1 MDHLPHVP
9 INHLEVLHIVEVV
22 EEEVAIK
29 CHTKITI
36 VTPTKITKVNK
47 ILIIIL
53 RNTNQLKKKLQIT

>member
-9 INHLEVLHIVEVV
+9 INHLEVPHIVEVV

-36 VTPTKITKVNK
+36 VTPTNITKVNK
-47 ILIIIL
+47 IQIINL
-53 RNTNQLKKKLQIT
+53 RNTTQLKKNLQIT